1 MILEYNVKLVV
12 KSKSSTFPTKE
23 ENVMIKRIIFG
34 TDLPIELF
42 AVNFANMICEGLE
55 SFSIWPNQLRDNKD
69 GIYVFAY
76 RNQPPEDVLVYLSMY
91 APRKDIHY
99 FFTKDG
105 ENWSKDKSK
114 KGGLRKTSA
123 IGENSE
129 QKNVGTL
136 INTVHDFLKSQTN

>member
-1 MILEYNVKLVV
+1 
-12 KSKSSTFPTKE
+12 
-23 ENVMIKRIIFG
+23 MIKRVIFG

-42 AVNFANMICEGLE
+42 AVTFANMICQGLE
-55 SFSIWPNQLRDNKD
+55 TFNKWPNYLKEHED

-76 RNQPPEDVLVYLSMY
+76 RNQPPEDVLNYLSMY
-91 APRKDIHY
+91 APRKDIYY

-105 ENWSKDKSK
+105 ENWSKDKRK

-129 QKNVGTL
+129 QKNVVTL
-136 INTVHDFLKSQTN
+136 INTVHDFLKSQIN